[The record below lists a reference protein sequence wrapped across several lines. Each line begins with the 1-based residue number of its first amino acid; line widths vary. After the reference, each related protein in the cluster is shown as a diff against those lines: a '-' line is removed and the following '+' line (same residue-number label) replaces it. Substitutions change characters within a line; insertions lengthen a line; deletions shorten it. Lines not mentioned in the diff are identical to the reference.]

1 MIAPLATSATGLQ
14 AASLRLQASASNVA
28 NIRTTGAL
36 PAEPGGEIG
45 GGRGAYAPVD
55 VVQTTTDGGG
65 VSARLTERFPAYRPA
80 YEPSSPDA
88 NADGLVAAP
97 NVDLVGEVTNQI
109 MASAAFEANAA
120 AMRAAREMAQ
130 TVLDIGA

>member
-1 MIAPLATSATGLQ
+1 MIAPLAISATGLQ
-14 AASLRLQASASNVA
+14 AASLRLSASAANVA
-28 NIRTTGAL
+28 NVRTTGAL
-36 PAEPGGEIG
+36 PAEPGG
-45 GGRGAYAPVD
+45 RSGAYAPVD
-55 VVQTTTDGGG
+55 VVQTTTEGGG
-65 VSARLTERFPAYRPA
+65 VAARLAERLPAYAPS

-97 NVDLVGEVTNQI
+97 NVDLVGEVTSQI
-109 MASAAFEANAA
+109 MATAAFEANAA